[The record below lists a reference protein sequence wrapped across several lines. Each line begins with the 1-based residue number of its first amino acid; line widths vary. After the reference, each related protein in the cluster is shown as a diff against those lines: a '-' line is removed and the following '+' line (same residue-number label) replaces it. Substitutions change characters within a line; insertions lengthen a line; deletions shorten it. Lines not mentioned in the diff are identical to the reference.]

1 MQSLESS
8 YIFRIDPEEHQF
20 KKTHPVFVD
29 KLTQFI
35 NASKPIACKEDYVA
49 FVGGITDIITQHAR
63 ELAVSTPLYDKELE
77 RIGKNELTFAT
88 PWGGVAFKEVSI
100 KRNHVE
106 KYLVVEQ
113 AVKPTDV
120 LGFEYH
126 HKKDERLRVEEG
138 YAIFIASDLS
148 PEGLTQGRVTMMF
161 AGQGSTCELHPET
174 KHGVIALTNLVLLET
189 STCDLDREDLLFV
202 F

>member
-1 MQSLESS
+1 MPDTEY
-8 YIFRIDPEEHQF
+8 YIFRMAPDGPDL
-20 KKTHPVFVD
+20 KKIHPDFVD
-29 KLTQFI
+29 EFTRFV
-35 NASKPIACKEDYVA
+35 NASQPIGDREAYLTFIQGV
-49 FVGGITDIITQHAR
+49 TDIVARHAK
-63 ELAVSTPLYDKELE
+63 ELSIPTPLYDKELE
-77 RIGKNELTFAT
+77 RIGNNELTFAT
-88 PWGGVAFKEVSI
+88 PWGGVAFKEVSV
-100 KRNHVE
+100 KGNHVE

-126 HKKDERLRVEEG
+126 HKKNERLRVEEG
-138 YAIFIASDLS
+138 YAIFISSDLT
-148 PEGLTQGRVTMMF
+148 PEGMEQGRVTLTF
-161 AGQGSTCELHPET
+161 AGPGSTCELHPET